1 MQAWYLRKCMTLY
14 NDVVRRLHLPREHAI
29 RRILLNTGI
38 DLTLYGPCQ
47 DEEEEEPHDLETSES
62 EEELEDDPCFL
73 DCILST

>member
-1 MQAWYLRKCMTLY
+1 MTLY

-38 DLTLYGPCQ
+38 DLTQYGPCQ
-47 DEEEEEPHDLETSES
+47 EEEEPHDLETSES

-73 DCILST
+73 DCIL

>member
-38 DLTLYGPCQ
+38 DLTQYGPCQ
-47 DEEEEEPHDLETSES
+47 EEEPHDLETSES

-73 DCILST
+73 DCIL